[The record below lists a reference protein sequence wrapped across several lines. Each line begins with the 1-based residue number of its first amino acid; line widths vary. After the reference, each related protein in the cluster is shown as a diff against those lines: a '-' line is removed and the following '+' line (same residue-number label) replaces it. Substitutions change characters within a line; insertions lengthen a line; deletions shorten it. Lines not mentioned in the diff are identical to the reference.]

1 MVQMKKWNNT
11 HPIMES
17 QNRYFL
23 GSNYSQNNR
32 RRGSNSIKNIR
43 KIQNRFIR
51 TQQPRTSK

>member
-17 QNRYFL
+17 QNRYFR

-32 RRGSNSIKNIR
+32 SRGSNSIKRNQKNLEQIH
-43 KIQNRFIR
+43 KNSE
-51 TQQPRTSK
+51 TENK